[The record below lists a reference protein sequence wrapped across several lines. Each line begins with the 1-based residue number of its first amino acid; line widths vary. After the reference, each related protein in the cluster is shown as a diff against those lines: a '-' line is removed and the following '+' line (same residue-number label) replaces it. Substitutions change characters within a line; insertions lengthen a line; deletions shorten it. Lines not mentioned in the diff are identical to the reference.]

1 MYDNTQLRDKIHKV
15 FEECKTNINEELQQR
30 AVEYDFLVTQVAEGT
45 VNGVLEN
52 MPQYNLK
59 TSGVLQAMAKAG
71 AGVTDKDVWGEK
83 ELQREQAQE
92 QEREAEQAAE
102 RSAAP
107 EQQED
112 DTVAPV
118 QTKAEEP
125 DLLGGGDLWDGGGGG
140 GATTTSSNQNQASDG
155 LDAMFG
161 SDPTPAPAAQ
171 QPPPQQQQQQKPA
184 SSGDFLDDL
193 WGGGGG
199 GTTQAA
205 PATQTTPSGGGGGGG
220 LDDIWGA
227 PAAAPAQN
235 TQQSS
240 DPFGGLGFAMTEKGL
255 DDSQKAAVQQQYR
268 NLLPQEGGLMFED
281 SNIQIRI
288 KSEFHGYNG
297 RTVLYFTN
305 KGSQPIT
312 EFSSTL
318 TGTPSGLKIHGN
330 APGGTIGPQQGI
342 QQMLNIECIDTYEK
356 PPSTSLSYMVAGVG
370 KFKYELPLPLVM
382 SKFIEPLRMSSNEQF
397 VSTWRSTAGSL
408 PASIFYTSAAI
419 DVDRTQQMLSSGFRY
434 CVLRAVDNKQ
444 ENMVACGQW
453 VSRSNPPVPVLCNVE
468 SNIRASA
475 VRLTVKS
482 PNDNLANA
490 VAFTIR
496 SVMGVKEL

>member
-1 MYDNTQLRDKIHKV
+1 MYD
-15 FEECKTNINEELQQR
+15 
-30 AVEYDFLVTQVAEGT
+30 
-45 VNGVLEN
+45 NGVLEN

-268 NLLPQEGGLMFED
+268 NLLPQEGGLMFE
-281 SNIQIRI
+281 
-288 KSEFHGYNG
+288 
-297 RTVLYFTN
+297 
-305 KGSQPIT
+305 
-312 EFSSTL
+312 
-318 TGTPSGLKIHGN
+318 GLKIHGN